1 MPKMISKRVLEVL
14 EKRLNIKSKLP
25 PVILYLKDSFGRC
38 FIKNHGLVLT
48 KYNFKTEKT
57 MKNYLET
64 IYKRNDIHYIYW
76 DEEFEED

>member
-1 MPKMISKRVLEVL
+1 MPKMISKRILEQL
-14 EKRLNIKSKLP
+14 EKRLNVKSKLP
-25 PVILYLKDSFGRC
+25 PVILYLKDKFGRC

-57 MKNYLET
+57 MKNYLEL

>member
-1 MPKMISKRVLEVL
+1 MPKMISKRVLAVL
-14 EKRLNIKSKLP
+14 EKRLNVKSKFP
-25 PVILYLKDSFGRC
+25 PVILYLKDSYGRC

-57 MKNYLET
+57 MKNYLEA

>member
-1 MPKMISKRVLEVL
+1 MISKRVLAVL
-14 EKRLNIKSKLP
+14 EKRLNVKSKFP
-25 PVILYLKDSFGRC
+25 PVILYLKDSYGRC

-57 MKNYLET
+57 MKNYLEA